1 MEIEGA
7 IVTVCKNCS
16 RLGKTI
22 MASRESTTRHKR
34 AITPLPKPPLAKP
47 QTAQMVGFEITPD
60 FARLVKEARE
70 RMNLTQKE
78 LGQKVGERTSTI
90 SLLERGKLKPS
101 IPMARK
107 LERTLKI
114 VLLVPT
120 EEGPE

>member
-1 MEIEGA
+1 LP
-7 IVTVCKNCS
+7 
-16 RLGKTI
+16 RPPLGKPQ
-22 MASRESTTRHKR
+22 
-34 AITPLPKPPLAKP
+34 ITE
-47 QTAQMVGFEITPD
+47 MVGFEVTPD

-70 RMNLTQKE
+70 RMNLTQEE

-107 LERTLKI
+107 LERALKI
-114 VLLVPT
+114 VLLIPA

>member
-1 MEIEGA
+1 
-7 IVTVCKNCS
+7 
-16 RLGKTI
+16 
-22 MASRESTTRHKR
+22 
-34 AITPLPKPPLAKP
+34 
-47 QTAQMVGFEITPD
+47 MVGFEITPD

>member
-1 MEIEGA
+1 
-7 IVTVCKNCS
+7 
-16 RLGKTI
+16 
-22 MASRESTTRHKR
+22 
-34 AITPLPKPPLAKP
+34 
-47 QTAQMVGFEITPD
+47 
-60 FARLVKEARE
+60 
-70 RMNLTQKE
+70 MNLTQKE